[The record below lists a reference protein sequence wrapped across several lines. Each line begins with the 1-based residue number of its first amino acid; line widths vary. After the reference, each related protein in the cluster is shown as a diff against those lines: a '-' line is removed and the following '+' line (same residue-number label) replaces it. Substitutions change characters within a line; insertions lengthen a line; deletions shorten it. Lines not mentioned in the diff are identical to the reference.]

1 MFTRVGILTSDSD
14 LFLRM
19 VLLRKKD
26 QITASVLSTDNF
38 LIIIIYNT
46 PKDTLKQFTNAV
58 LKMSSAFIKYA

>member
-1 MFTRVGILTSDSD
+1 MGDSD